1 MVRATAP
8 PRRISA
14 PLRIGGSLGAK
25 SAKHESSKML
35 NLQKLSH
42 FLELPQD
49 HVPQDDIPQ
58 HTSSPT
64 LLYNTRCKFVDTIS
78 GCMYGSQCR
87 FLHDETPDKC
97 VFHTGNETFR
107 LRSMVC
113 EPVPAQSASTREVA
127 DADIKEIEHGPM
139 CNARIYIGNI
149 PPLCPEEFL
158 ENIGNTVGKVTGVT
172 FLNSKLCSGRHA
184 GFMNMTSEAQALAAV
199 ARLGATV
206 FDGTPLYAKL
216 QSAFPLQRV
225 KSRGAE
231 RPCFA
236 VKPRDA
242 NKPAAT
248 IDGDGFVTRG
258 SKHRAASVIDRPK
271 LRTITSWASLFI
283 DDVSV
288 AETAAA
294 EQVEAA
300 AARQVE
306 AKQVEAKQVEAA
318 VGQVKAKRVEAKQVE
333 AAAAGQVE
341 AVAVAEAVHH
351 DDTEMEAMR
360 QHRVGLHTVTEE
372 EGTGEQRNEGLPTQI
387 LNKHIDELIL
397 DLIKEVVDQEKRQQM
412 PSLKPVARALARL
425 GARRVERSVT
435 LFPYAR
441 GFGGRPR
448 L

>member
-1 MVRATAP
+1 MVRAAA
-8 PRRISA
+8 RRRASV
-14 PLRIGGSLGAK
+14 PLRLGGSLGAK
-25 SAKHESSKML
+25 SAKHESSKMFT
-35 NLQKLSH
+35 LQKVSD
-42 FLELPQD
+42 FIDLPQD

-58 HTSSPT
+58 HTSGPT
-64 LLYNTRCKFVDTIS
+64 FLYNTRCKFVDTLG
-78 GCMYGSQCR
+78 GCKYGSHCR
-87 FLHDETPDKC
+87 FLHAETPGKC
-97 VFHTGNETFR
+97 VFHTGNELFR
-107 LRSMVC
+107 LRSVVC
-113 EPVPAQSASTREVA
+113 GPV
-127 DADIKEIEHGPM
+127 

-149 PPLCPEEFL
+149 PASCPKEFL
-158 ENIGNTVGKVTGVT
+158 ENIGNTVGEVTGVT
-172 FLNSKLCSGRHA
+172 FLKSKLCSGRHA

-231 RPCFA
+231 KPCFA

-248 IDGDGFVTRG
+248 IDGDGFVTPG
-258 SKHRAASVIDRPK
+258 SKHRAASVIDDRPK

-300 AARQVE
+300 A
-306 AKQVEAKQVEAA
+306 
-318 VGQVKAKRVEAKQVE
+318 VGQVEAKQVE

-360 QHRVGLHTVTEE
+360 QHRVGLHTVT
-372 EGTGEQRNEGLPTQI
+372 QRDEGLLTQI

-397 DLIKEVVDQEKRQQM
+397 DLIKEM
-412 PSLKPVARALARL
+412 PSLKPVAQLSPDSVL
-425 GARRVERSVT
+425 GAWNDPSRSFLMREDLAVDHDFEEQTRRIIKKTTPAKGAKPNDWERYPGEAEDWE
-435 LFPYAR
+435 PYGIEDFYIDR
-441 GFGGRPR
+441 Y
-448 L
+448 